1 MNFSEGK
8 FWFDVAQW
16 ICTIALAVTVWLRK
30 PGTDAGLAVNALK
43 ADVDLRLNAYAQR
56 LTEIEAHMKHMAT
69 SEKLMELEGS
79 VKQLNERTMGIDERL
94 KTMRETLVRIESFL
108 LHSKT

>member
-1 MNFSEGK
+1 MNFSEK

-16 ICTIALAVTVWLRK
+16 LCTIALAITVWLRK
-30 PGTDAGLAVNALK
+30 PGTDAGLAVLALK
-43 ADVDLRLNAYAQR
+43 ADVDTRLNAYAQR

-79 VKQLNERTMGIDERL
+79 VKQLNERTVGIDERL
-94 KTMRETLVRIESFL
+94 KTMREVLARIETYL
-108 LHSKT
+108 LNNKP